1 MQSETNQTHQKNK
14 YMQSNFQ
21 CSRKETMQS
30 ETNQV
35 QSKKNQ
41 SPLVKGERLVRLE
54 VNAVMQEQ
62 SELLSTG
69 GKAEDGNSLTS

>member
-1 MQSETNQTHQKNK
+1 MQSETNQTRQKNK

-21 CSRKETMQS
+21 RSRKETMQS
-30 ETNQV
+30 DTQV

-54 VNAVMQEQ
+54 VNAAMQEQ

>member
-1 MQSETNQTHQKNK
+1 MQSEK
-14 YMQSNFQ
+14 
-21 CSRKETMQS
+21 TMQS

-35 QSKKNQ
+35 QSEKNP
-41 SPLVKGERLVRLE
+41 SPLVKGERLVRLG